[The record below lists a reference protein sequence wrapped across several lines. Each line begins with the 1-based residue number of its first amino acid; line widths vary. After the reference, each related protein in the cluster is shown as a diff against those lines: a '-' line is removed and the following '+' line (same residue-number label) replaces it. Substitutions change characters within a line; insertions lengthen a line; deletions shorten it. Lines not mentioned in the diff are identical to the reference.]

1 MENIT
6 TNLTTIDN
14 NKLKRYLLLIGDLHF
29 GRASND
35 QSELDESVRYFHEFL
50 FPLLERMNEKCDGNV
65 SIIQMGDVFDN
76 KSSVGTLT
84 GNNVIDIF
92 LKLASKND
100 VYVLVGNH
108 DTVYKDI
115 RHINNNKSISLIPRV
130 NVIPNITKIL
140 TESGTPAFLL
150 PNYGNKELFKKAI
163 DLCDD
168 SSYIF
173 GHDEIS
179 GFHYEGKEVSEIHS
193 LPMSEFERFKHVFMG
208 HIHKPQ
214 DGANITYVGSAYH
227 TRVNEWRN
235 VPQIVILDTETGK
248 IQKIENKVSSRYVKI
263 DLFKFL
269 DMRRSEA
276 LGFVKGNNVVIQC
289 PNDTIMRFQTPKIT
303 QSIEGYK
310 KIDYKQVFDKNQRI
324 GDGGENVD
332 LDEDGNLQD
341 ISNVELSSD
350 IFSYINDYLQSIDS
364 VVIQGTLIPLSEKSK
379 LKISESLK
387 KIYDSVS
394 EKSKPEDQE

>member
-1 MENIT
+1 MENMT
-6 TNLTTIDN
+6 TNLTKIDT

-35 QSELDESVRYFHEFL
+35 QSELDESVRYFDEFL
-50 FPLLERMNEKCDGNV
+50 FPLLEKMNEKCDGNV

-92 LKLASKND
+92 LRLAAKND

-130 NVIPNITKIL
+130 NVIPNVTRIM
-140 TESGTPAFLL
+140 TESGTSAFLL

-163 DLCDD
+163 DICDD

-179 GFHYEGKEVSEIHS
+179 GFHYEGKEVSETHS

-214 DGANITYVGSAYH
+214 ESANITYVGSAYH
-227 TRVNEWRN
+227 TRINEWRN
-235 VPQIVILDTETGK
+235 VPQVVILDTETGK
-248 IQKIENKVSSRYVKI
+248 IQKIENKVSSRYLKI

-276 LGFVKGNNVVIQC
+276 LEFVRGNKVVIQC
-289 PNDTIMRFQTPKIT
+289 PNDTIMRFQTPRIT
-303 QSIEGYK
+303 QSVEGYK
-310 KIDYKQVFDKNQRI
+310 KIDYKQVFDKNQKNEY
-324 GDGGENVD
+324 GDDIEDDD
-332 LDEDGNLQD
+332 LRDD
-341 ISNVELSSD
+341 ISSVELSSD
-350 IFSYINDYLQSIDS
+350 IFSYINEYIESIDS
-364 VVIQGTLIPLSEKSK
+364 VVVQGTLIPLSDKSK
-379 LKISESLK
+379 LKISESLR

>member
-6 TNLTTIDN
+6 TNLTKIDTKN
-14 NKLKRYLLLIGDLHF
+14 LRRYLLLIGDLHF

-50 FPLLERMNEKCDGNV
+50 FPLLDRMNEKCGGNV

-92 LKLASKND
+92 LRLASKND

-130 NVIPNITKIL
+130 NVIPNITRIM
-140 TESGTPAFLL
+140 TESGAPAYLL
-150 PNYGNKELFKKAI
+150 PNYGNKESFKTAI

-227 TRVNEWRN
+227 TRINEWRN
-235 VPQIVILDTETGK
+235 VPQVVILDTETGK
-248 IQKIENKVSSRYVKI
+248 IQKIENKVSSRYLKI

-276 LGFVKGNNVVIQC
+276 LEFIRGNKVVIQC
-289 PNDTIMRFQTPKIT
+289 PNDTIFRFQTPKIT
-303 QSIEGYK
+303 QSVEGYK
-310 KIDYKQVFDKNQRI
+310 KIDYKQVFDKSQTNEDNDDIQ
-324 GDGGENVD
+324 DDD
-332 LDEDGNLQD
+332 LSND
-341 ISNVELSSD
+341 ISSVELSSD
-350 IFSYINDYLQSIDS
+350 IFSYINDYIESIDS
-364 VVIQGTLIPLSEKSK
+364 VVVQGTLIPLSDKSK
-379 LKISESLK
+379 LKISETLK